1 MSLVPPLREII
12 CSFMK
17 CINQVTPQIFRIL
30 IITIGTYPIEE
41 RENFVGKFFKK
52 ERNSEKTFKLT
63 AERGKKRKIF
73 INIYNNYHEDQQMVD

>member
-30 IITIGTYPIEE
+30 IITIGTYPTEE
-41 RENFVGKFFKK
+41 RENIVGKFFNN
-52 ERNSEKTFKLT
+52 ERNSEKILNSLRKE
-63 AERGKKRKIF
+63 AKKEKYLSIFTIITTKI
-73 INIYNNYHEDQQMVD
+73 NKW